1 MARQTNA
8 VEGGQWLY
16 NEQSPRKRNL
26 PPFLRSPISLSLSP
40 SFCLDAAR
48 HHRHDHHHTAVV
60 ILS

>member
-26 PPFLRSPISLSLSP
+26 PPFLRSPISLSLSL
-40 SFCLDAAR
+40 CLDAAR